1 MEYMTDEQCSLPK
14 SVAYD
19 TFAKAPA
26 YYVGP
31 SVVLQPG
38 DEALAPASWAG
49 SIPQKDFAVET
60 ALSSQDGLKTLPGIA
75 AKDPDLMLCL
85 RNASL
90 FPLELQAGEILAT
103 SHEIPEGTTLQRR
116 AEHPVSGQPGEAV
129 CCVAGELVVAP
140 ASLAEML
147 AGHSFEPETTGNH
160 ESFNLLAA
168 RRVMEEHEAVG
179 E

>member
-1 MEYMTDEQCSLPK
+1 MDYMTDEQCSLLK
-14 SVAYD
+14 SVALA
-19 TFAKAPA
+19 TFAKASA

-31 SVVLQPG
+31 SVILQSG
-38 DEALAPASWAG
+38 DEAVAPASWAG
-49 SIPQKDFAVET
+49 PIPQKDFAVET

-90 FPLELQAGEILAT
+90 FPLELQAGEIIAT
-103 SHEIPEGTTLQRR
+103 SHEIPAGTTLQRR

-129 CCVAGELVVAP
+129 CCVAGELEVAP

-168 RRVMEEHEAVG
+168 RRVIEEQ
-179 E
+179 